1 MPAIFGVTNLHGL
14 APATGHAQ
22 ESSADASIEVAT
34 LRDSLGV
41 TVVAK
46 PKKLITR
53 SITLSG
59 KGTVNFADVVAGA
72 ITKGTAFVT
81 SVKLTTACRGLGRV
95 APGRATAGMEVSH
108 E

>member
-1 MPAIFGVTNLHGL
+1 MPATFGVTNLHGL
-14 APATGHAQ
+14 TPATGHAQ

-41 TVVAK
+41 TVVAV

-53 SITLSG
+53 SLSISG

-81 SVKLTTACRGLGRV
+81 SVKVTESNDEF
-95 APGRATAGMEVSH
+95 PSFEIQATAYDDA
-108 E
+108 

>member
-1 MPAIFGVTNLHGL
+1 MPATFGVTNLHGL

-22 ESSADASIEVAT
+22 EASADASIEVAT

-53 SITLSG
+53 NITLSG
-59 KGTVNFADVVAGA
+59 KGTVNFGDVAAGA
-72 ITKGTAFVT
+72 ITKGASFVT
-81 SVKLTTACRGLGRV
+81 SVKVTESNDDFPSFEIQAV
-95 APGRATAGMEVSH
+95 AYNDL
-108 E
+108 